1 MHSSSL
7 LSGVAQEQTHLNRM
21 TAYLRDHFAEGLN
34 LTDLARLAGFS
45 KFHFHRIFKA
55 RYGETPGDYLKR
67 IRLEQAACKL
77 LGNGNASITDIA
89 YECGFSSSQHFA
101 KSFKEHYGVPPGLV
115 RDRFDWRTLLLK
127 KFQVMDSARGKK
139 HCLPADVRREGR
151 FIKIPLIAPGR
162 LNGEAFLELEVT
174 DLPSYSAA
182 CIRLHTVP
190 YSKAIDA
197 AGQKIFLWSVSK
209 KLFLR
214 GGGQSMHALDI
225 IPDEEGRYVYD
236 VCRTVPEGMALDD
249 DGEIRM
255 RRLTGG
261 QYGIYH
267 GKFKTI
273 TASEAAIKKIL
284 IGWWLSS
291 YFPRDRRPL
300 YVIIYNPLAE
310 DASRNWLVDFCFP
323 ITTLSSNHP
332 NPKPQD
338 LAQP

>member
-1 MHSSSL
+1 
-7 LSGVAQEQTHLNRM
+7 
-21 TAYLRDHFAEGLN
+21 
-34 LTDLARLAGFS
+34 
-45 KFHFHRIFKA
+45 
-55 RYGETPGDYLKR
+55 
-67 IRLEQAACKL
+67 
-77 LGNGNASITDIA
+77 
-89 YECGFSSSQHFA
+89 
-101 KSFKEHYGVPPGLV
+101 
-115 RDRFDWRTLLLK
+115 
-127 KFQVMDSARGKK
+127 
-139 HCLPADVRREGR
+139 
-151 FIKIPLIAPGR
+151 
-162 LNGEAFLELEVT
+162 
-174 DLPSYSAA
+174 
-182 CIRLHTVP
+182 
-190 YSKAIDA
+190 
-197 AGQKIFLWSVSK
+197 
-209 KLFLR
+209 
-214 GGGQSMHALDI
+214 MHALDI

-291 YFPRDRRPL
+291 YFPRDRRPH

-323 ITTLSSNHP
+323 ITTLSPNHP